1 MSDQM
6 NQTQNMMQNL
16 DEDEI
21 SLLDLL
27 LVISENIKLLVIGPI
42 LAGLIALGYAFTIT
56 PTFTAKTTMLPPSS
70 GTGGTT
76 AAILD
81 QLGPLAGAAGLGGG
95 GASTAIMAYLES
107 DALRDKVIAKFDLK
121 KYYEAELQAQ
131 VRGALKGATKIT
143 SDKKSNLIVIEV
155 SDKSPKLAA
164 DIANFY
170 VDAVREIMGT
180 VAVQN
185 ARTQRELLERQI
197 EEALK
202 KPYQSPII
210 RDAVI
215 QGLIRQAEM
224 ARLDESRREGPLLTQ
239 VDVAQPPEL
248 KSGPKKVQIA
258 VITSLAT
265 GFLLLL
271 FVFVRQ
277 AFKNA
282 GQDPESS
289 SKLSR
294 IRGALGFKSKP

>member
-1 MSDQM
+1 MMSEQT
-6 NQTQNMMQNL
+6 NQTQTMMQNF

-27 LVISENIKLLVIGPI
+27 LVISENIKLLIIGPI

-56 PTFTAKTTMLPPSS
+56 PTFTAKTTMLPPSGGS
-70 GTGGTT
+70 GGTA

-95 GASTAIMAYLES
+95 GGASSAIMAYLES
-107 DALRDKVIAKFDLK
+107 DVLRDKVIAKFDLK
-121 KYYEAELQAQ
+121 KYYESEFQTQA
-131 VRGALKGATKIT
+131 RASLKGATKIT

-155 SDKSPKLAA
+155 TDKSPKLAA

-224 ARLDESRREGPLLTQ
+224 ARLDESRRDGPLLTQ

-248 KSGPKKVQIA
+248 KTGPKKAMIA
-258 VITSLAT
+258 VITSLAV
-265 GFLLLL
+265 GFALLL
-271 FVFVRQ
+271 FVFIRS
-277 AFKNA
+277 AMANA
-282 GQDPESS
+282 NQDPESAQ
-289 SKLSR
+289 KLSR
-294 IRGALGFKSKP
+294 IKRAFRFW